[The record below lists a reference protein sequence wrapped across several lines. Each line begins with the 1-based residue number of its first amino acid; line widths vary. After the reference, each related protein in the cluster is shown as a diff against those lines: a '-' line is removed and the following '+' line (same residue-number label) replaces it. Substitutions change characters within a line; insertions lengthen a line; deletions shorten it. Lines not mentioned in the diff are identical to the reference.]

1 MSNLSEQFDPFH
13 DYEGIRFEHLGEGW
27 SDPVP
32 RDRRMARAEGY
43 GRNRPIEM
51 SLSKGALSIPGL
63 KVPVEGRRW
72 NHPTL
77 PATVYNFD
85 LKSERGAESWEQQVP
100 VMQVMLRRERPTTGI
115 MSSHDDLD
123 GLSDE
128 DDDALPE
135 GHDDRVDGNRANV
148 VSKGFWQPLAEGNTR
163 FTEKRWREAP
173 RSAYPHL
180 LQGGMT
186 GVQYTRSGRLD
197 PEVGQVP
204 RDGARWKIDTEAF
217 PHTGQ
222 DYPSMVDA
230 IINQHRFFLQELQN
244 YRDELYRSG
253 EFPSEFYRQG
263 PD

>member
-32 RDRRMARAEGY
+32 RGRRTERSEGY

-51 SLSKGALSIPGL
+51 SLSEGALSIPGL
-63 KVPVEGRRW
+63 RVPVEGRRW

-85 LKSERGAESWEQQVP
+85 LEGERGASSWEQQVP
-100 VMQVMLRRERPTTGI
+100 IMQVMLRRERPTTGI

-128 DDDALPE
+128 DDDPYLS
-135 GHDDRVDGNRANV
+135 GSSNV

-186 GVQYTRSGRLD
+186 GVQHIRSGRLD

-204 RDGARWKIDTEAF
+204 RDGARWEIDTEAF
-217 PHTGQ
+217 PHRGQ

-230 IINQHRFFLQELQN
+230 IINQHSF
-244 YRDELYRSG
+244 YTDELKKYRESLD
-253 EFPSEFYRQG
+253 FPEL
-263 PD
+263 PDNPRRS